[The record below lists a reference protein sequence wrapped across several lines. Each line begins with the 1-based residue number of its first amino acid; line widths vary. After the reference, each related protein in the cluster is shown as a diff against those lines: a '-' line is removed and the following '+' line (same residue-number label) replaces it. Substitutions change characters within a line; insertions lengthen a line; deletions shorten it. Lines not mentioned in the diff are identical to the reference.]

1 MYARFAL
8 FAASALCLGLV
19 VHCGGQP
26 KPPEAAENAPV
37 EFDAGSDAGSEGG
50 AGGETAVD
58 HGMNHALVEKAL
70 EETGTP
76 TPDDAN
82 VHGLRF
88 EVVEIGPNDDW
99 AFAVVNR
106 GSETMSVIFDPRL
119 LTLEVEPPPDPKA
132 KKWAK
137 PKKPTLCRLPED
149 LRPARADLGYA
160 VELAP
165 GHGLA
170 EAFDP
175 RLYCVSEGPKSPLV
189 AGARVTA
196 TFGWPRKTKTTWKH
210 GKRTEEPLPLAAPYI
225 AAVAPKAPELPDGGA
240 PDAGADG
247 GAVDAVVEPSGEVTM
262 IDASG
267 EPVVGVKELHGTPFT
282 LGGDYQPPPKVEQHG
297 LQFEV
302 TRGSDAASESTATVT
317 VQLSNHG
324 SATERVYF
332 RRELVTLQVTS
343 VDGTELCDPGPDDR
357 SPDRLAFT
365 SLKPGGSI
373 SFTSRLIE
381 MCPQDTF
388 ARPGLYLVTGSF
400 DSDVSGKK
408 DGLDAF
414 VGHLSAEREATV
426 RIRTGR
432 LPFESPRPH
441 EDVQVGAAPQ

>member
-1 MYARFAL
+1 MHARFAL
-8 FAASALCLGLV
+8 LAGSALCLGLV

-26 KPPEAAENAPV
+26 KPPEVAEPAPV
-37 EFDAGSDAGSEGG
+37 VLDAGSDAGNEGG
-50 AGGETAVD
+50 AGGEAPAD

-76 TPDDAN
+76 TPDDTN

-106 GSETMSVIFDPRL
+106 GSETMSVVFDPRL

-132 KKWAK
+132 KRWAK
-137 PKKPTLCRLPED
+137 PKKPAVCRLPED
-149 LRPARADLGYA
+149 LRPTRADLSYA

-175 RLYCVSEGPKSPLV
+175 RLYCVSEGPKTALV

-196 TFGWPRKTKTTWKH
+196 SFGWPRKTKTKWEH
-210 GKRTEEPLPLAAPYI
+210 GKRVEEPVPLAAPFI
-225 AAVAPKAPELPDGGA
+225 AAIAPKEPELIDGGV
-240 PDAGADG
+240 DG
-247 GAVDAVVEPSGEVTM
+247 GSDAVVLESGEVKL
-262 IDASG
+262 IDDADSEALG
-267 EPVVGVKELHGTPFT
+267 GVKELHGTPFT
-282 LGGDYQPPPKVEQHG
+282 LGGDYTPPPKVVPHG
-297 LQFEV
+297 LEFEV

-324 SATERVYF
+324 TTPERVYF
-332 RRELVTLQVTS
+332 RRELVTFEVTG
-343 VDGTELCDPGPDDR
+343 VDGTEQCDPGPDDR
-357 SPDRLAFT
+357 APDRQAFT
-365 SLKPGGSI
+365 LLKPGGSI
-373 SFTSRLIE
+373 SFTSRLAE

-388 ARPGLYLVTGSF
+388 ARPGLYLLKGSF
-400 DSDVSGKK
+400 DSDISGEQQ
-408 DGLDAF
+408 GLEAF
-414 VGHLSAEREATV
+414 VGHLTSEREATV

-432 LPFESPRPH
+432 LPFESPRPR
-441 EDVQVGAAPQ
+441 EDVQVGAAPR